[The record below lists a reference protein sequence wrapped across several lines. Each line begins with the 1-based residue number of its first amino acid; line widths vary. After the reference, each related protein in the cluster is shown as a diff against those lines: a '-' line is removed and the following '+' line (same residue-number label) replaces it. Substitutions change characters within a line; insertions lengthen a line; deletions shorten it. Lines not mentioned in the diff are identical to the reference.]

1 VRWNRFGK
9 AAVAVT
15 AAAAPLV
22 VPAGE
27 RTPAPWTTAW
37 AAAPAAAVRG
47 VHHGYA
53 GATIRNVVHPTA
65 GGDRVRVHLSNRFGT
80 RPVRFGHVTVA
91 VSAHAGGRRDGTV
104 DASDGTAVPGTVH
117 DVLFAGRGP
126 VTVASGADVV
136 SDPVPLRV
144 AADHD
149 LLVSVWTPEESGTV
163 THHPRAVQDSFVAR
177 GPADHA
183 ADPGPAAFTEVTR
196 AWHYVSAV
204 DVAGGPGTVVALG
217 DSITAGSTSTWG
229 ANRRWTDYL
238 AARLARSPVPD
249 YGVANAGIGGNRV
262 LLDDDHPNWTL
273 DADAGRSALARLP
286 EDVLDRSGARTLILC
301 QGINDIQRWPYQDDP
316 RLITTGLASI
326 AAVARARGLRVVGA
340 TIPPWRGW
348 PRWTP
353 EREATRQAV
362 NAWIRAGG
370 DGAFTA
376 VADFDA
382 AVRDPADPRR
392 LRPAYDSGDHLH
404 PNDAGDAALARAVP
418 LGAL

>member
-1 VRWNRFGK
+1 VRWKLLGK
-9 AAVAVT
+9 VAVT
-15 AAAAPLV
+15 VLAAAATV
-22 VPAGE
+22 VPDGDG
-27 RTPAPWTTAW
+27 PATSWTTAW
-37 AAAPAAAVRG
+37 SAAPAAAVRG
-47 VHHGYA
+47 VPQGYA
-53 GATIRNVVHPTA
+53 GATFRNVVHLTA
-65 GGDRVRVHLSNRFGT
+65 GGDRVRVHLTNRFGT

-91 VSAHAGGRRDGTV
+91 VSAHAGGRRDGTIEP
-104 DASDGTAVPGTVH
+104 SDGTAVPGGVR
-117 DVLFAGRGP
+117 DVLFAGRRA
-126 VTVASGADVV
+126 VTVPPGEDAV

-149 LLVSVWTPEESGTV
+149 LLVSVWTPEGSGTV
-163 THHPRAVQDSFVAR
+163 THHPRAVQDSFRAP

-183 ADPGPAAFTEVTR
+183 ADPGPAAFTTVTR

-217 DSITAGSTSTWG
+217 DSITAGGTSTWG

-262 LLDDDHPNWTL
+262 LLDDNHPHWTI
-273 DADAGRSALARLP
+273 DAGAGRSALARLP

-301 QGINDIQRWPYQDDP
+301 QGINDIQQWPYQDDP
-316 RLITTGLASI
+316 RLITTGLAGI
-326 AAVARARGLRVVGA
+326 AAVAQARGLRVVGA
-340 TIPPWRGW
+340 TIPPWKGW

-353 EREATRQAV
+353 RREATRQAV

-382 AVRDPADPRR
+382 ALRDPADPRR

-418 LGAL
+418 LTVL